1 MPGNKER
8 PAATAANR
16 TLRGFTILELMVTVA
31 VIAVLAA
38 IAYPSYT
45 KYVARGK
52 RAAAKSFML
61 QVASR
66 QERYLLDAHQYA
78 PDLATLGMP
87 VPNDVTG
94 SYTVTLTGVAATPP
108 SYTVQ
113 AQPTGTQA
121 TNDAGCGTLTI
132 TSAGAKGASGSDGSA
147 SCWSR

>member
-1 MPGNKER
+1 MPGNTER

-16 TLRGFTILELMVTVA
+16 ASRGFTILELMITVA
-31 VIAVLAA
+31 VVAVLAT

-61 QVASR
+61 QVANR
-66 QERYLLDAHQYA
+66 QERYLVDARQYA
-78 PDLATLGMP
+78 PDLATLGIS
-87 VPNDVTG
+87 VPNDVSG
-94 SYTVTLTGVAATPP
+94 SYNVTITGVGSTPP
-108 SYTVQ
+108 AYTVQ

-132 TSAGAKGASGSDGSA
+132 TSAGAKGASGSEGSA
-147 SCWSR
+147 NCWSR